1 MGVTGIGNAKEK
13 DGQGMKLE
21 AKKEGSV
28 KDNGTR
34 DNFKNLKEDLVTVE
48 DTSLVDGRSGPKAQY
63 QKKKVH
69 AKISK
74 DKIGILR
81 VARVWA

>member
-1 MGVTGIGNAKEK
+1 
-13 DGQGMKLE
+13 MKLE

>member
-48 DTSLVDGRSGPKAQY
+48 DTSLEGLMGTRC
-63 QKKKVH
+63 
-69 AKISK
+69 
-74 DKIGILR
+74 
-81 VARVWA
+81 